1 MAVNTFKLNNL
12 ITKLQ
17 WISSD
22 KERLVQPHSTLTPEE
37 ASILLSYLPEALV
50 VGTVDRK
57 KYLHPYEDG

>member
-17 WISSD
+17 WIISD